1 MLFLEEALREIC
13 TIWRRRVQLIKPVVD
28 SLLDNSDGTDG
39 HSEDLH
45 RLVPL
50 KDSLQS
56 FEMKVSE
63 SIECVVELL
72 QSEEDMLGLMLSEQE
87 KCKRLNQ
94 PIDPT
99 SHESTELL
107 LEDYNRQ
114 LNGILHDITFLQ
126 KRVQTKQELAAIGL
140 DAYRNRMIR
149 MNVQLA
155 VGSVCLSTM
164 TVVAGFFGMNLVS
177 GLENS
182 ESMFFLTV
190 GGSAAAS
197 TVLYGSEQAKRAS
210 LDEDTEATGVSIHY
224 STNPLNSFGLAS
236 LVLLLLH

>member
-1 MLFLEEALREIC
+1 
-13 TIWRRRVQLIKPVVD
+13 
-28 SLLDNSDGTDG
+28 
-39 HSEDLH
+39 
-45 RLVPL
+45 
-50 KDSLQS
+50 
-56 FEMKVSE
+56 MKVSE